1 MEIAIGVVVG
11 AILAIA
17 GFILG
22 RSSGRS
28 VGLSEGALAGSPET
42 DDRAALED
50 RSSSRE
56 SELNTVL
63 VEAIGRVSAFLKTNV
78 RKPLIEAGE
87 AAGADEL
94 RERIEPVSYTHLTLP
109 TKA

>member
-42 DDRAALED
+42 DDHAALED
-50 RSSSRE
+50 RSSSRV
-56 SELNTVL
+56 SEL
-63 VEAIGRVSAFLKTNV
+63 FWLK
-78 RKPLIEAGE
+78 RLEE
-87 AAGADEL
+87 
-94 RERIEPVSYTHLTLP
+94 
-109 TKA
+109 